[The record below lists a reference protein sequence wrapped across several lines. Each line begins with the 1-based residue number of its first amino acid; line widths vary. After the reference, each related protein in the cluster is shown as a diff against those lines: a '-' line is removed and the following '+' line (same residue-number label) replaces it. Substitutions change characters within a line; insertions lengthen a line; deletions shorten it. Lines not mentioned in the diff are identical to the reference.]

1 MLKRLLLRAQQ
12 LKREKDL
19 RGRMHLRTI
28 QANAIKGIFEVLKDI
43 INDVNVYFS
52 PEGLK
57 ILTLDTAR
65 VTLVHMNLSAENFE
79 EYVCP
84 REITAGLNMANTFK
98 LLKSVGPAD
107 TLTMN
112 ITGSE
117 ILECI
122 IENTAKKS
130 KTTFSLK
137 LLDINEDILDVPEIS
152 MDLITTMPSIDFQ
165 RIARDMGNLAS
176 DMNIFRDGNIL
187 ELSCMGDFAN
197 QKTVLEFP
205 DFFTKRTG
213 ATYNLRYINMFTKA
227 TGLCSSVQLMQDSS
241 DENMPIVFR
250 YGIAN
255 LGDVKFYLAP
265 RVDES

>member
-1 MLKRLLLRAQQ
+1 MYLFGK
-12 LKREKDL
+12 
-19 RGRMHLRTI
+19 MHLRTI

-43 INDVNVYFS
+43 INDVNVYFG

-65 VTLVHMNLSAENFE
+65 VTLVHMTMSAENFE
-79 EYVCP
+79 EYSCP
-84 REITAGLNMANTFK
+84 QEITAGLNMANTFK
-98 LLKSVGPAD
+98 LLKSVGPSD

-112 ITGSE
+112 IEGSE
-117 ILECI
+117 TLQCI
-122 IENTAKKS
+122 IENVAKKS

-152 MDLITTMPSIDFQ
+152 MDVITTMPSIDFQ
-165 RIARDMGNLAS
+165 RVARDMGNLSS
-176 DMNIFRDGNIL
+176 DMNVYRDGNLL
-187 ELSCMGDFAN
+187 ELSCEGDFAN

-205 DFFTKRTG
+205 DSYPKKIG
-213 ATYNLRYINMFTKA
+213 ATYNLKYINMFTKA

-265 RVDES
+265 RVNET

>member
-1 MLKRLLLRAQQ
+1 MLILLALVVKRY
-12 LKREKDL
+12 DFFPV
-19 RGRMHLRTI
+19 RMYLRTI
-28 QANAIKGIFEVLKDI
+28 QANAIKGIFEVLKEI

-65 VTLVHMNLSAENFE
+65 VTLVHMNLAAENFE
-79 EYVCP
+79 EYSCP
-84 REITAGLNMANTFK
+84 AEITAGLNMANTFK
-98 LLKSVGPAD
+98 LLKSVGPTD
-107 TLTMN
+107 TLTMKIEN
-112 ITGSE
+112 TE
-117 ILECI
+117 TLQCI
-122 IENTAKKS
+122 IENTIKKS
-130 KTTFSLK
+130 RTTFSLK
-137 LLDINEDILDVPEIS
+137 LLDINEDILDIPDIS
-152 MDLITTMPSIDFQ
+152 MDVITTMPSIDFQ
-165 RIARDMGNLAS
+165 RIARDMGALAS
-176 DMNIFRDGNIL
+176 DMDVYREGSQL
-187 ELSCMGDFAN
+187 EISCEGDFAS

-205 DFFTKRTG
+205 DSFPKRIG

-241 DENMPIVFR
+241 DENMPRVFR

>member
-1 MLKRLLLRAQQ
+1 MLILQGLAVKRNIDSPG
-12 LKREKDL
+12 K
-19 RGRMHLRTI
+19 MHLRTI

-43 INDVNVYFS
+43 INDVNVYFG

-65 VTLVHMNLSAENFE
+65 VTLVHMNLVAENFE
-79 EYVCP
+79 EYSCP
-84 REITAGLNMANTFK
+84 NEITAGLNMANTFK
-98 LLKSVGPAD
+98 LLKSVGPTD

-112 ITGSE
+112 INGSE
-117 ILECI
+117 LLECI

-137 LLDINEDILDVPEIS
+137 LMDINEDILDVPEIS
-152 MDLITTMPSIDFQ
+152 MDVITTMPSIDFQ

-176 DMNIFRDGNIL
+176 DMDVYREGNYL
-187 ELSCMGDFAN
+187 ELSCEGDFAN

-205 DFFTKRTG
+205 DAFPKRIG

>member
-1 MLKRLLLRAQQ
+1 MLMQGVRRLKR
-12 LKREKDL
+12 KRTWAI
-19 RGRMHLRTI
+19 RMHLRTI

-43 INDVNVYFS
+43 INDVNVYFG
-52 PEGLK
+52 PEGVK

-65 VTLVHMNLSAENFE
+65 VTLVHMNLAAENFE
-79 EYVCP
+79 EYSCP
-84 REITAGLNMANTFK
+84 TEFTAGLNMANTFK

-112 ITGSE
+112 IDGTE

-130 KTTFSLK
+130 RTTFSLK
-137 LLDINEDILDVPEIS
+137 LLDINEDILDVPDIS
-152 MDLITTMPSIDFQ
+152 MDVITTMPSIDFQ
-165 RIARDMGNLAS
+165 RIARDMGNLAT
-176 DMNIFRDGNIL
+176 DMDIFRDGPRL
-187 ELSCMGDFAN
+187 ELSCEGDFAN

-205 DFFTKRTG
+205 DSIHKRIG

-227 TGLCSSVQLMQDSS
+227 TGLCSSVQLLQDSS

>member
-1 MLKRLLLRAQQ
+1 MLTQEVQRLKR
-12 LKREKDL
+12 KRTWAI
-19 RGRMHLRTI
+19 RMHLRTI

-43 INDVNVYFS
+43 INDVNVYFG
-52 PEGLK
+52 PEGVK

-65 VTLVHMNLSAENFE
+65 VTLVHMNLAAENFE
-79 EYVCP
+79 EYSCP
-84 REITAGLNMANTFK
+84 TEFTAGLNMANTFK

-112 ITGSE
+112 IDGTE

-130 KTTFSLK
+130 RTTFSLK
-137 LLDINEDILDVPEIS
+137 LLDINEDILDVPDIS
-152 MDLITTMPSIDFQ
+152 MDVITTMPSIDFQ
-165 RIARDMGNLAS
+165 RIARDMGNLAT
-176 DMNIFRDGNIL
+176 DMDIFRDGPRL
-187 ELSCMGDFAN
+187 ELSCEGDFAN

-205 DFFTKRTG
+205 DSIYKRIG

>member
-1 MLKRLLLRAQQ
+1 MLMQGVQRLKR
-12 LKREKDL
+12 KRTWAI
-19 RGRMHLRTI
+19 RMHLRTI

-43 INDVNVYFS
+43 INDVNVYFG
-52 PEGLK
+52 PEGVK

-65 VTLVHMNLSAENFE
+65 VTLVHMNLAAENFE
-79 EYVCP
+79 EYSCP
-84 REITAGLNMANTFK
+84 TEFTAGLNMANTFK

-112 ITGSE
+112 IDGTE

-130 KTTFSLK
+130 RTTFSLK
-137 LLDINEDILDVPEIS
+137 LLDINEDILDVPDIS
-152 MDLITTMPSIDFQ
+152 MDVITTMPSIDFQ
-165 RIARDMGNLAS
+165 RIARDMGNLAT
-176 DMNIFRDGNIL
+176 DMDIFRDGPRL
-187 ELSCMGDFAN
+187 ELSCEGDFAN

-205 DFFTKRTG
+205 DSIYKRIG

>member
-1 MLKRLLLRAQQ
+1 MLIQPDSIKRNIYFS
-12 LKREKDL
+12 ES
-19 RGRMHLRTI
+19 MHLRTI

-52 PEGLK
+52 ADGLK

-65 VTLVHMNLSAENFE
+65 VTLVHMNLGADNFE
-79 EYVCP
+79 EYSCP
-84 REITAGLNMANTFK
+84 VEIAAGLNMANTFK

-112 ITGSE
+112 IKNTE
-117 ILECI
+117 NLEFI
-122 IENTAKKS
+122 IENTAKRS

-152 MDLITTMPSIDFQ
+152 MDVITTLPSLDFQ
-165 RIARDMGNLAS
+165 RIARDMGNLAT
-176 DMNIFRDGNIL
+176 DMNVYRDGACL
-187 ELSCMGDFAN
+187 ELSCEGDFAN

-205 DFFTKRTG
+205 DSVDKRIG
-213 ATYNLRYINMFTKA
+213 SAYNLRYINMFTKA

>member
-1 MLKRLLLRAQQ
+1 MRHIQ
-12 LKREKDL
+12 LKREKPFHI
-19 RGRMHLRTI
+19 RMHLRTI
-28 QANAIKGIFEVLKDI
+28 QASAIKGIFEVLKDI
-43 INDVNVYFS
+43 INDVNVYFG
-52 PEGLK
+52 PDGLK

-65 VTLVHMNLSAENFE
+65 VTLVHMTLAASNFE
-79 EYVCP
+79 EYSCSTD
-84 REITAGLNMANTFK
+84 IIAGLNMANTFK
-98 LLKSVGPAD
+98 LLKSVGPTD

-112 ITGSE
+112 INGTE

-137 LLDINEDILDVPEIS
+137 LLDINEDILDVPDVT
-152 MDLITTMPSIDFQ
+152 MDVITTLPSVDFQ
-165 RIARDMGNLAS
+165 RIARDMGNLAK
-176 DMNIFRDGNIL
+176 DMDIWRDGSFL
-187 ELSCMGDFAN
+187 ELSCEGDFAN

-205 DFFTKRTG
+205 DSYPNRIG
-213 ATYNLRYINMFTKA
+213 ATYNLKYINMFTKA